1 MRKTAFTLLELTF
14 VLVVIAILVTMAVT
28 TYRKS
33 IINSREKLAI
43 QNLYAIQKAEKIYH
57 IREGT
62 YTSDINELN
71 INIDDPYYNYTI
83 QADENTFTITATP
96 KQGEASTLILDQDGN
111 LSRE

>member
-28 TYRKS
+28 SYHKS
-33 IINSREKLAI
+33 IVKSREKLAI

-57 IREGT
+57 IKEGK

-71 INIDDPYYNYTI
+71 IDIDDLYYNYSI
-83 QADENTFTITATP
+83 QVDGDSFTITATP
-96 KQGEASTLILDQDGN
+96 NQGGAPTLVLDQDGN
-111 LSRE
+111 LTRE